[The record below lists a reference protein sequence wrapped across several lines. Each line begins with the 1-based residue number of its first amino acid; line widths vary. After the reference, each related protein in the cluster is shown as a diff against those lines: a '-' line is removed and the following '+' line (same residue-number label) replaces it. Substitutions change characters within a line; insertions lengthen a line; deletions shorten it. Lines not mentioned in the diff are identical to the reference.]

1 MKSYRCILFDLDHT
15 LWDYET
21 NSAETLREL
30 FAHHRLEEKG
40 LGLPSFL
47 ETFVTVNT
55 ALWEQYDTG
64 KIGRDVIRF
73 ERFHGILQ
81 KLGIN
86 DYELSL
92 KLSDDYVMESPK
104 KGGLMPH
111 AMETLDYLHTK
122 YPMVI
127 VTNGFEEIQ
136 STKISSSGI
145 HGYFKSV
152 VTSARAGYKKPARE
166 IFEFALAEHGFTTA
180 DAIMI
185 GDNLLTDIGGAHNAS
200 LDTVFYNPNRIKH
213 QEKPLHEI
221 HSLKQLMS
229 IL

>member
-1 MKSYRCILFDLDHT
+1 MKSYRCLLFDLDHT

-21 NSAETLREL
+21 NSSETLREL
-30 FAHHRLEEKG
+30 FVHHHLEEKG
-40 LGLPSFL
+40 LQLPSFL
-47 ETFVTVNT
+47 ETFVTVN
-55 ALWEQYDTG
+55 AQLWEQYDTG

-73 ERFHGILQ
+73 ERFHGIFQ
-81 KLGIN
+81 QLGLI

-92 KLSDDYVMESPK
+92 KFSDDYVTESPK
-104 KGGLMPH
+104 KGRLMPY
-111 AMETLDYLHTK
+111 ALETLEYLHSK

-145 HGYFKSV
+145 QQYFKSI
-152 VTSARAGYKKPARE
+152 VTSARAGHKKPARE
-166 IFEFALAEHGFTTA
+166 IFEFALAEHGFTKN

-200 LDTVFYNPNRIKH
+200 LDTVFYNPHRVIH

-221 HSLKQLMS
+221 HRLDQLMT

>member
-1 MKSYRCILFDLDHT
+1 MKSYRCVLFDLDHT

-21 NSAETLREL
+21 NSSETLREL
-30 FAHHRLEEKG
+30 FTHYRLEEKG
-40 LGLPSFL
+40 IGLSAFL

-55 ALWEQYDTG
+55 QLWEQYDTG

-73 ERFHGILQ
+73 ERFHGIFQ
-81 KLGIN
+81 QLGLT

-92 KLSDDYVMESPK
+92 KFSDDYVMESPK
-104 KGGLMPH
+104 KGRLMPY
-111 AMETLDYLHTK
+111 ALETLDYLNNK

-127 VTNGFEEIQ
+127 VTNGFDEIQ
-136 STKISSSGI
+136 ATKISSSGI
-145 HGYFKSV
+145 QHYFKSV
-152 VTSARAGYKKPARE
+152 VTSARAGFKKPARE

-200 LDTVFYNPNRIKH
+200 LDTVFYNPNKVIH

-221 HSLKQLMS
+221 HSLDQLMT